1 MIMKSQAKVLT
12 LTFILLL
19 FLASFQ
25 VEIRPAKCI
34 SVEMKVN
41 RVVWGNNIDNPI
53 EAHPGDKRVPL
64 TVEVQ
69 NLSPNRTIKGVS
81 AVLKLQN
88 SPFTDI
94 YGKLEATATGRLAV
108 GEAIRPADEIQPK
121 SFFTLTF
128 TLNIDDD
135 AVPGTYIQPMTINYW
150 VKSKNEYVEGLPQNL
165 SVKIVISKIESNI
178 RVNVSPRVIVEG
190 EYVRVTGSIN
200 PAPKNATITLA
211 YIGPKRAVNRKVKV
225 NIDGT
230 FSDSFKPDINGTW
243 NLNASWPGN
252 VRYKGSWA
260 SVSFEVRPI
269 ASISIITSSNRIF
282 GGSDNEFTVTIIND
296 GKIPISALDASLYL
310 PYPLVVHGRESWR
323 IECLNT
329 GDNSSIKFVI
339 FAPDSSIGSTYT
351 GKFEVNYRDIYGEKH
366 SKRFTLGL
374 IVVGRVELILYEES
388 IRPQP
393 VCNGSKFKFS
403 AALLN
408 RGTVSAMHVNVS
420 IWPSSILHL
429 TSESKTYIGEIEEN
443 SQSPFTVEA
452 RVREDV
458 SNGTYPIT
466 IRISYRD
473 DQHVDREFNVTFPL
487 EVIAVKSAR
496 MSNVKKS
503 IFPLYLEDILT
514 PIIVLAASIIIT
526 LLYRRR
532 IIQREKSGLMEEGR

>member
-1 MIMKSQAKVLT
+1 MIMKSRVKVLT

-25 VEIRPAKCI
+25 VEIEPAKCI

-41 RVVWGNNIDNPI
+41 RVAWGNNINNPI
-53 EAHPGDKRVPL
+53 EAHPGDKKVPL

-94 YGKLEATATGRLAV
+94 YGNLEATATGKLEV
-108 GEAIRPADEIQPK
+108 GGAIRPADEIQPK

-150 VKSKNEYVEGLPQNL
+150 VKSKNEYVEGIPQNL
-165 SVKIVISKIESNI
+165 SVKIVIS
-178 RVNVSPRVIVEG
+178 G
-190 EYVRVTGSIN
+190 EYVRVAGSIN
-200 PAPKNATITLA
+200 PAPKNATVTLT
-211 YIGPKRAVNRKVKV
+211 YIGPKRAVNRNVKV

-230 FSDSFKPDINGTW
+230 FSDSFKPDVNGTW

-252 VRYKGSWA
+252 VRYKGSWN

-269 ASISIITSSNRIF
+269 ASISITTSSNRIF

-296 GKIPISALDASLYL
+296 GKIPISAVDASLYL

-323 IECLNT
+323 IECLNA

-351 GKFEVNYRDIYGEKH
+351 GKFEVNYRDIYGERH
-366 SKRFTLGL
+366 FKRFTLGL
-374 IVVGRVELILYEES
+374 IVVGRVELILYDES

-393 VCNGSKFKFS
+393 VSNSSKFKFS
-403 AALLN
+403 ATLLN
-408 RGTVSAMHVNVS
+408 KGTVSAMYVNVS
-420 IWPSSILHL
+420 ILPSSILYL

-466 IRISYRD
+466 VKISYRD

-487 EVIAVKSAR
+487 EVISVKSAR
-496 MSNVKKS
+496 TSNVKKPVFIS
-503 IFPLYLEDILT
+503 YLEDILT

-532 IIQREKSGLMEEGR
+532 ITQREKNRLTEEGR